1 MSVPENG
8 AHTVKR
14 ILRMFRIVLHTWP
27 NFMGWKVHYKYR
39 ILMEHPLEMEVLMGK
54 RHSHIT
60 QLVGNKHT
68 VVAIY

>member
-1 MSVPENG
+1 
-8 AHTVKR
+8 
-14 ILRMFRIVLHTWP
+14 
-27 NFMGWKVHYKYR
+27 
-39 ILMEHPLEMEVLMGK
+39 MEHPLEMEGLMGK